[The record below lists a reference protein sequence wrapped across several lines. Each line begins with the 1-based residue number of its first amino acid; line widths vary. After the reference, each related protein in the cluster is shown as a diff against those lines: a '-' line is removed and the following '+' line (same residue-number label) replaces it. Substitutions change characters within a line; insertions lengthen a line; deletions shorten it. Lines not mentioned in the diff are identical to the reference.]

1 MLKYDQC
8 KCFNF
13 NLKLKRNMNE
23 WYFSPQDIHHL
34 YVLSRSTVFT
44 YILQNWI
51 SNLKRPENRHSLED
65 FPELLQILHCNLLYK
80 GSRGC
85 RNHFTCTKLQILDL
99 LWFKS
104 IATHKIL
111 LLIAKLVPR
120 FLSIIVHQ
128 NKCKTTN
135 AMLCYNICTTS
146 NITIFFK

>member
-1 MLKYDQC
+1 MNDIFHIKKFTTNWYVCFIKKY
-8 KCFNF
+8 
-13 NLKLKRNMNE
+13 
-23 WYFSPQDIHHL
+23 S
-34 YVLSRSTVFT
+34 FT

-65 FPELLQILHCNLLYK
+65 FPELLQILHCNLLYE

-111 LLIAKLVPR
+111 LLIAKLVSR
-120 FLSIIVHQ
+120 FLSIIVHLC
-128 NKCKTTN
+128 KCKTTN
-135 AMLCYNICTTS
+135 PMLQHLYDLYNKYIAVYVLL
-146 NITIFFK
+146 